1 MSGLQGFAEHGIIR
15 DLAFAILAGALA
27 IIAALVVHHLLFRL
41 LHRIAVRSEGA
52 VDDMLVNTL
61 ARPSRWAFAALALV
75 LTAREIPA
83 LDDIW
88 ERVAGFAMPALVG
101 WMALAVFHAFIRAM
115 TERTDISDADNR
127 RARRRRTRLAIFS
140 RIGTGLIVFVTVG
153 LMLLSVPGVRDIGVT
168 LMASA
173 GLVTLAVG
181 AAAQPA
187 LKSLIAGLQMA
198 LTEPIAIDDIVV
210 IEGETGRVEDIK
222 STHVVIRTWDE
233 RRLIV
238 PTIKF
243 LDTSFQNWSRSGTGL
258 TGTVML
264 YLDPMTEIA
273 PLREEFARMVK
284 ASPLFDGRVSHLQV
298 TNMTHEAIEVR
309 LTMSAAHLGALGELR
324 ASVREGMLDWLRRR
338 SLQDEGAAE
347 GA

>member
-1 MSGLQGFAEHGIIR
+1 MSELQGFLAEHGMIR
-15 DLAFAILAGALA
+15 EWAVAILVGAFAILFAL
-27 IIAALVVHHLLFRL
+27 IAHHLFFRL
-41 LHRIAVRSEGA
+41 LHRIALRSEGA
-52 VDDMLVNTL
+52 VDDILVDTL
-61 ARPSRWAFAALALV
+61 ARPSRYAFVALALV
-75 LTAREIPA
+75 LAAREIPA

-88 ERVAGFAMPALVG
+88 EKVAGFAMPALVG

-173 GLVTLAVG
+173 GLATLAVG

-222 STHVVIRTWDE
+222 STYVVIRTWDQ

-238 PTIKF
+238 PTSKF

-264 YLDPMTEIA
+264 YLAPLTEIA
-273 PLREEFARMVK
+273 PLRAEFDRMVR
-284 ASPLFDGRVSHLQV
+284 ANPLFDGRVSHVQV
-298 TNMTHEAIEVR
+298 TSMTREAIEVR
-309 LTMSAAHLGALGELR
+309 LTMSARHLGALGELR
-324 ASVREGMLDWLRRR
+324 AGVREGMLDWLRRQR
-338 SLQDEGAAE
+338 PQDEA
-347 GA
+347 

>member
-1 MSGLQGFAEHGIIR
+1 MNEVQSYLAEHGMIR
-15 DLAFAILAGALA
+15 ELAVALLAAAIA
-27 IIAALVVHHLLFRL
+27 IVVALVVHRLLFGM
-41 LHRIAVRSEGA
+41 LHRIAVRSDSGT
-52 VDDMLVNTL
+52 DDMLVNTL
-61 ARPSRWAFAALALV
+61 ARPSRYAFVALALV
-75 LTAREIPA
+75 LAAREIPA

-88 ERVAGFAMPALVG
+88 EKVAGFAMPALVG
-101 WMALAVFHAFIRAM
+101 WMALAVLHAFIHAL
-115 TERTDISDADNR
+115 TERADITVADNR

-173 GLVTLAVG
+173 GLMTLAVG

-198 LTEPIAIDDIVV
+198 LTEPIAIDDVV
-210 IEGETGRVEDIK
+210 LIDGETGRVEDIK
-222 STHVVIRTWDE
+222 STYVVVRTWDE

-238 PTIKF
+238 PTSKF
-243 LDTSFQNWSRSGTGL
+243 LETSFQNWSRSGTGL
-258 TGTVML
+258 TGSVML

-273 PLREEFARMVK
+273 PLRAEFERLVRAN
-284 ASPLFDGRVSHLQV
+284 PLFDGRVSHVQV

-309 LTMSAAHLGALGELR
+309 LTMSARHMGALGELR
-324 ASVREGMLDWLRRR
+324 AAMREAMLDWLRR
-338 SLQDEGAAE
+338 QGEAPAA
-347 GA
+347 